1 MTVNYTSLLA
11 LGQPVTGT
19 ESGTW
24 GDDVNNAVT
33 SYLDIAIA
41 GTQTLSTDGD
51 VTLTLTQGT
60 SSATNIGT
68 TSAQYMVLNCTGSRT
83 AIRNINTPNSSK
95 AYIVMNNTTGGYNV
109 VIRGGTGP
117 TTGISVAPGK
127 QTWVAW
133 DTNAGDFR
141 EIASGDVDGPASS
154 TDNAIARFDGL
165 TGKVIQ
171 NSAAFVA
178 DTTGDITAGAY
189 NKVTITAP
197 ASSATLT
204 IADGKTLT
212 ASNSLTL
219 AGTDST
225 TMTFPGTSA
234 TIARTDAAQTFTGIQ
249 TFSSAPILSS
259 ATASKAVFTDGS
271 KALTSTGTLATDQ
284 GGTGQSSYTAGDLV
298 YYATGTAFTK
308 LAIGSST
315 TILTSS
321 GTAPQWSAASG
332 VTVGTA
338 TNLAGGAAGSVPYQT
353 ASGATSFLS
362 IGTSNFVLTSTGSA
376 PTWTANTGTGSVVRA
391 TSPTLTTPVLGAATA
406 TSINGLT
413 VSTTT
418 GTLTL
423 ANGSTLATSGAN
435 SITLTSTGA
444 TNVTLPTSGTLA
456 TTAGTVGTIS
466 FGTTGLTPSTATSGA
481 VTVAGTLSPANG
493 GTGVANNALNTLTFT
508 GNYSLGLTLNG
519 NTSVTLPT
527 TGTLATLAGAETLT
541 NKTINGAN
549 NTISNINLA
558 SQVTGTLPIGNGGT
572 GNTATPTNGQLLIGN
587 GSGFSIATLTAGSGI
602 TVTNSSGGITIAASG
617 GSSGDVVGPASAVDS
632 QIVLFNSTTG
642 KLIKAATTTGL
653 LKASSG
659 VIAAAVAST
668 DYAPAT
674 TGTSSQLLGSNGS
687 GGFSNITVGSG
698 LTYSAGTLSA
708 SGGGTGDVV
717 GPASAT
723 DNAVVRFDGTT
734 GKLIQNSAVTIADS
748 TGDITGGKY
757 NGLTVSTSTGTLTV
771 ANGSSL
777 ITSGANSITLTST
790 GATNVTLPTTGTL
803 AVLGTAQTFTAAQT
817 FRAASAIRSEAAS
830 TQDAVVLAGRAGG
843 TSSYAVTL
851 TPTTLTASQTL
862 TLPNATGTISTTGFA
877 VAMAIVFG
885 G

>member
-68 TSAQYMVLNCTGSRT
+68 TSAQYMILNCTGART
-83 AIRNINTPNSSK
+83 ALRYINVPNSSK
-95 AYIVMNNTTGGYNV
+95 AYIVMNNTSGGFNV
-109 VIRGGTGP
+109 TIRGSTGP

-127 QTWVAW
+127 QTLVAW
-133 DTNAGDFR
+133 DTSASDFK
-141 EIASGDVDGPASS
+141 EIASGDVDGPASA
-154 TDNAIARFDGL
+154 TDNAVARFDGT

-171 NSAAFVA
+171 NSAVTIA
-178 DTTGDITAGAY
+178 DTTGNITGGSY

-197 ASSATLT
+197 ATGSTLT

-212 ASNSLTL
+212 ANASLTL

-225 TMTFPGTSA
+225 TMTFPGTNA
-234 TIARTDAAQTFTGIQ
+234 TIARTDAAQTFTGVQ
-249 TFSSAPILSS
+249 TFSSAPILST
-259 ATASKAVFTDGS
+259 ATASKPVFTDGT

-298 YYATGTAFTK
+298 YYASGTAFTK
-308 LAIGSST
+308 LAIGGAST
-315 TILTSS
+315 VLTSS
-321 GTAPQWSAASG
+321 GTAPQWSALSG
-332 VTVGTA
+332 ITVGTA

-353 ASGATSFLS
+353 GAGATSFLA
-362 IGTSNFVLTSTGSA
+362 IGTASQVLQVNSGATA
-376 PTWTANTGTGSVVRA
+376 PEWVSSSGTGNIVRVTSATLVTPTLGVASA
-391 TSPTLTTPVLGAATA
+391 TSVNKVAITAPATA
-406 TSINGLT
+406 A
-413 VSTTT
+413 
-418 GTLTL
+418 TLTL
-423 ANGSTLATSGAN
+423 ADSSTLATSGAY
-435 SITLTSTGA
+435 SITLTSTAA
-444 TNVTLPTSGTLA
+444 TNVTLPTTGTLA
-456 TTAGTVGTIS
+456 TTSNTVASIS
-466 FGTTGLTPSTATSGA
+466 FGSTGLTPNSATTGA

-493 GTGVANNALNTLTFT
+493 GTGVANNALNTITFS

-527 TGTLATLAGAETLT
+527 TGTLATLAGAETLI
-541 NKTINGAN
+541 NKTINGTN

-558 SQVTGTLPIGNGGT
+558 SQVTGTLPLGNGGT

-587 GSGFSIATLTAGSGI
+587 GSGFSLATLTAGTNVTI
-602 TVTNSSGGITIAASG
+602 TNSSGGITIAATG
-617 GSSGDVVGPASAVDS
+617 GSGSGDVTGPASS
-632 QIVLFNSTTG
+632 
-642 KLIKAATTTGL
+642 
-653 LKASSG
+653 
-659 VIAAAVAST
+659 
-668 DYAPAT
+668 
-674 TGTSSQLLGSNGS
+674 
-687 GGFSNITVGSG
+687 
-698 LTYSAGTLSA
+698 
-708 SGGGTGDVV
+708 
-717 GPASAT
+717 T
-723 DNAVVRFDGTT
+723 DNAIVRFDGAT
-734 GKLIQNSAVTIADS
+734 GKIIQNSAATIADT
-748 TGDITGGKY
+748 TGDITAGKY

-790 GATNVTLPTTGTL
+790 GSTNVTLPTTGTL

-862 TLPNATGTISTTGFA
+862 TLPNATGTLSTTGFA
-877 VAMAIVFG
+877 IAMALVFG

>member
-68 TSAQYMVLNCTGSRT
+68 TSAQYMILNCTGSRT
-83 AIRNINTPNSSK
+83 ALRYINVPNSSK
-95 AYIVMNNTTGGYNV
+95 AYIVMNNTSGGFNV
-109 VIRGGTGP
+109 TIRGSTGP

-133 DTNAGDFR
+133 DTNAGDFK

-154 TDNAIARFDGL
+154 TDNAVARFDGT
-165 TGKVIQ
+165 TGKIIQ
-171 NSAAFVA
+171 NSAVTIA
-178 DTTGDITAGAY
+178 DSTGDITGGAY

-376 PTWTANTGTGSVVRA
+376 PTWTANTGTGNVVRA
-391 TSPTLTTPVLGAATA
+391 TSPTLTTPVLGVATA
-406 TSINGLT
+406 TSLNGLT

-456 TTAGTVGTIS
+456 TTSNTVATIS
-466 FGTTGLTPSTATSGA
+466 FGTTGLTPSTATGGA

-558 SQVTGTLPIGNGGT
+558 SQVTGTLPVGNGGT

-587 GSGFSIATLTAGSGI
+587 GSGFSLATLTAGSGI

-617 GSSGDVVGPASAVDS
+617 GGGSGTVTSVSWTGG
-632 QIVLFNSTTG
+632 IVSVAT
-642 KLIKAATTTGL
+642 ATTTPAFTIAGTSGGIPYFSSGTTW
-653 LKASSG
+653 ASSG
-659 VIAAAVAST
+659 ALAANAIVIGGGAGVAPSTTSTAAGILTFLGTPSSANLAAAVT
-668 DYAPAT
+668 DETGSGSLVFATNPTLVTPTLGVATATSVNKVAITAPAT
-674 TGTSSQLLGSNGS
+674 
-687 GGFSNITVGSG
+687 
-698 LTYSAGTLSA
+698 
-708 SGGGTGDVV
+708 
-717 GPASAT
+717 SAT
-723 DNAVVRFDGTT
+723 
-734 GKLIQNSAVTIADS
+734 
-748 TGDITGGKY
+748 
-757 NGLTVSTSTGTLTV
+757 LTL
-771 ANGSSL
+771 ANGSTL
-777 ITSGANSITLTST
+777 ATSGANSITLTST
-790 GATNVTLPTTGTL
+790 GATNVTLPTSGTL
-803 AVLGTAQTFTAAQT
+803 
-817 FRAASAIRSEAAS
+817 
-830 TQDAVVLAGRAGG
+830 
-843 TSSYAVTL
+843 
-851 TPTTLTASQTL
+851 
-862 TLPNATGTISTTGFA
+862 STTGFA
-877 VAMAIVFG
+877 IAMALVFG

>member
-1 MTVNYTSLLA
+1 MPYTSLLD
-11 LGQPVTGT
+11 LITPVQGT

-24 GDDVNNAVT
+24 GDAVNRGLTA
-33 SYLDIAIA
+33 YLDIAIA
-41 GTQTLSTDGD
+41 GTQTLSTDAD
-51 VTLTLTQGT
+51 VTLVNTQGT
-60 SSATNIGT
+60 NSATNIGS
-68 TSAQYMVLNCTGSRT
+68 TSAQYMILNCTGSRSQL
-83 AIRNINTPNSSK
+83 RYINVPNSSK
-95 AYIVMNNTTGGYNV
+95 AYIVMNNTSGGFNV
-109 VIRGGTGP
+109 TIRGSTGP

-133 DTNAGDFR
+133 DTNAGDFK

-154 TDNAIARFDGL
+154 TDNAVARFDGT
-165 TGKVIQ
+165 TGKIIQ
-171 NSAAFVA
+171 NSAVTIA
-178 DTTGDITAGAY
+178 DSTGDITGGAY

-271 KALTSTGTLATDQ
+271 KALTSTGTLTTDQ

-321 GTAPQWSAASG
+321 GTAPQWSSASG

-353 ASGATSFLS
+353 GSGATSFLS
-362 IGTSNFVLTSTGSA
+362 IGTSNYVLTSTGSA
-376 PTWTANTGTGSVVRA
+376 PTWTANTGTGNVVRA
-391 TSPTLTTPVLGAATA
+391 TSPTLTTPVLGVATA
-406 TSINGLT
+406 TSLNGLT

-456 TTAGTVGTIS
+456 TTSNTVSTIS
-466 FGTTGLTPSTATSGA
+466 FGTTGLTPSTATGGA
-481 VTVAGTLSPANG
+481 VTVAGNLSPANG
-493 GTGVANNALNTLTFT
+493 GTGVANNALNTITFT

-558 SQVTGTLPIGNGGT
+558 SQVTGTLPFGNGGT

-587 GSGFSIATLTAGSGI
+587 GSGFSLATLTQGSGI
-602 TVTNSSGGITIAASG
+602 TITNSSGGITIAA
-617 GSSGDVVGPASAVDS
+617 
-632 QIVLFNSTTG
+632 TG
-642 KLIKAATTTGL
+642 
-653 LKASSG
+653 
-659 VIAAAVAST
+659 
-668 DYAPAT
+668 
-674 TGTSSQLLGSNGS
+674 
-687 GGFSNITVGSG
+687 
-698 LTYSAGTLSA
+698 
-708 SGGGTGDVV
+708 GGGTGDVV
-717 GPASAT
+717 GPASST
-723 DNAVVRFDGTT
+723 DNAIVRFDGLT
-734 GKLIQNSAVTIADS
+734 GKLIQNSAATIADT
-748 TGDITGGKY
+748 TGDITAGKY

-862 TLPNATGTISTTGFA
+862 TLPNATGTLSTTGFA
-877 VAMAIVFG
+877 IAMALVFG

>member
-19 ESGTW
+19 EPGVW

-68 TSAQYMVLNCTGSRT
+68 TSAQYMILNCTGSRT
-83 AIRNINTPNSSK
+83 ALRYINVPNSSK
-95 AYIVMNNTTGGYNV
+95 AYIVMNNTSGGFNV
-109 VIRGGTGP
+109 TIRGSTGP

-133 DTNAGDFR
+133 DTNAGDFK

-154 TDNAIARFDGL
+154 TDNAVARFDGT
-165 TGKVIQ
+165 TGKIIQ
-171 NSAAFVA
+171 NSAVTIA
-178 DTTGDITAGAY
+178 DSTGDITGGAY

-271 KALTSTGTLATDQ
+271 KALTSTGTLTTDQ

-308 LAIGSST
+308 LAIGAST

-321 GTAPQWSAASG
+321 GSAPQWTAASG
-332 VTVGTA
+332 VTIGTA

-353 ASGATSFLS
+353 GSGATSFLS
-362 IGTSNFVLTSTGSA
+362 IGTANFVLTSTGSA

-602 TVTNSSGGITIAASG
+602 TVTNSSGGITIAATG
-617 GSSGDVVGPASAVDS
+617 GGGSGDVTGPASS
-632 QIVLFNSTTG
+632 
-642 KLIKAATTTGL
+642 
-653 LKASSG
+653 
-659 VIAAAVAST
+659 
-668 DYAPAT
+668 
-674 TGTSSQLLGSNGS
+674 
-687 GGFSNITVGSG
+687 
-698 LTYSAGTLSA
+698 
-708 SGGGTGDVV
+708 
-717 GPASAT
+717 T

-862 TLPNATGTISTTGFA
+862 TLPNATGTLSTTGFA
-877 VAMAIVFG
+877 IAMALVFG

>member
-68 TSAQYMVLNCTGSRT
+68 TSAQYMILNCTGSRT
-83 AIRNINTPNSSK
+83 ALRYINVPNSSK
-95 AYIVMNNTTGGYNV
+95 AYIVMNNTSGGFNV
-109 VIRGGTGP
+109 TIRGSTGP

-133 DTNAGDFR
+133 DTNAGDFK

-154 TDNAIARFDGL
+154 TDNAVARFDGT
-165 TGKVIQ
+165 TGKIIQ
-171 NSAAFVA
+171 NSAVTIA

-225 TMTFPGTSA
+225 TMTFPATSA

-271 KALTSTGTLATDQ
+271 KALTSTGTLTTDQ

-321 GTAPQWSAASG
+321 GSAPQWTAASG
-332 VTVGTA
+332 VTIGTA

-353 ASGATSFLS
+353 GSGATSFLS
-362 IGTSNFVLTSTGSA
+362 IGTANFVLTSTGSA

-617 GSSGDVVGPASAVDS
+617 GGGSGDVTGPASS
-632 QIVLFNSTTG
+632 
-642 KLIKAATTTGL
+642 
-653 LKASSG
+653 
-659 VIAAAVAST
+659 
-668 DYAPAT
+668 
-674 TGTSSQLLGSNGS
+674 
-687 GGFSNITVGSG
+687 
-698 LTYSAGTLSA
+698 
-708 SGGGTGDVV
+708 
-717 GPASAT
+717 T

-790 GATNVTLPTTGTL
+790 GATNITLPTTGTL

-862 TLPNATGTISTTGFA
+862 TLPNATGTLSTTGFA
-877 VAMAIVFG
+877 IAMALVFG

>member
-11 LGQPVTGT
+11 LGRPVTGT
-19 ESGTW
+19 EPGVW

-60 SSATNIGT
+60 SLATNIGS
-68 TSAQYMVLNCTGSRT
+68 TSAQYMILNCTGSRSQL
-83 AIRNINTPNSSK
+83 RYINVPNSSK
-95 AYIVMNNTTGGYNV
+95 AYIVMNNTSGGFNV
-109 VIRGGTGP
+109 TIRGSTGP

-133 DTNAGDFR
+133 DTNAGDFK

-271 KALTSTGTLATDQ
+271 KALTSTGTLTTDQ
-284 GGTGQSSYTAGDLV
+284 GGTGQSSYTAGDLI

-308 LAIGSST
+308 LALGSST

-376 PTWTANTGTGSVVRA
+376 PTWTANTGTGNVVRA
-391 TSPTLTTPVLGAATA
+391 TSPTLTTPVLGVATA
-406 TSINGLT
+406 TSLNGLT

-456 TTAGTVGTIS
+456 TTSNTVATIS
-466 FGTTGLTPSTATSGA
+466 FGTTGLTPSTATGGA
-481 VTVAGTLSPANG
+481 VTVAGNLSPANG
-493 GTGVANNALNTLTFT
+493 GTGVSNNALNTLTFT

-558 SQVTGTLPIGNGGT
+558 SQVTGTLPFGNGGT
-572 GNTATPTNGQLLIGN
+572 GNSATPTNGQLLIGN
-587 GSGFSIATLTAGSGI
+587 GSGFSLATLTQGSGI
-602 TVTNSSGGITIAASG
+602 TITNSSGGITIAA
-617 GSSGDVVGPASAVDS
+617 
-632 QIVLFNSTTG
+632 TG
-642 KLIKAATTTGL
+642 
-653 LKASSG
+653 
-659 VIAAAVAST
+659 
-668 DYAPAT
+668 
-674 TGTSSQLLGSNGS
+674 
-687 GGFSNITVGSG
+687 
-698 LTYSAGTLSA
+698 
-708 SGGGTGDVV
+708 GGGTGDVV

-723 DNAVVRFDGTT
+723 DNAIVRFDGTT
-734 GKLIQNSAVTIADS
+734 GKLIQNSAATIADT
-748 TGDITGGKY
+748 TGDITAGKY

-862 TLPNATGTISTTGFA
+862 TLPNATGTLSTTGFA
-877 VAMAIVFG
+877 IAMALVFG

>member
-19 ESGTW
+19 EPGVW

-60 SSATNIGT
+60 SLATNIGS
-68 TSAQYMVLNCTGSRT
+68 TSAQYMILNCTGSRSQL
-83 AIRNINTPNSSK
+83 RYINVPNSSK
-95 AYIVMNNTTGGYNV
+95 AYIVMNNTSGGFNV
-109 VIRGGTGP
+109 TIRGSTGP

-133 DTNAGDFR
+133 DTNAGDFK

-271 KALTSTGTLATDQ
+271 KALTSTGTLTTDQ
-284 GGTGQSSYTAGDLV
+284 GGTGQSSYTAGDLI

-308 LAIGSST
+308 LALGAST

-353 ASGATSFLS
+353 GSGATSFLS
-362 IGTSNFVLTSTGSA
+362 IGTSNYVLTSTGSA

-617 GSSGDVVGPASAVDS
+617 GGGSGTVTSVAQSFTGGLISVSGSPITTSGTLALTVAGTSGGIPYFSSASTWAS
-632 QIVLFNSTTG
+632 SSALAANAIVIGGGAGAAPSTTTT
-642 KLIKAATTTGL
+642 AAGILTFLGTP
-653 LKASSG
+653 SSANL
-659 VIAAAVAST
+659 AAAVTDETGSGALVFATSPTLTTPTLGVASAT
-668 DYAPAT
+668 SINKVAITAPAT
-674 TGTSSQLLGSNGS
+674 
-687 GGFSNITVGSG
+687 
-698 LTYSAGTLSA
+698 
-708 SGGGTGDVV
+708 
-717 GPASAT
+717 SAT
-723 DNAVVRFDGTT
+723 
-734 GKLIQNSAVTIADS
+734 
-748 TGDITGGKY
+748 
-757 NGLTVSTSTGTLTV
+757 LTL
-771 ANGSSL
+771 ANGSTL
-777 ITSGANSITLTST
+777 ATSGANSITLTST
-790 GATNVTLPTTGTL
+790 ASTNVTLPTSGTL
-803 AVLGTAQTFTAAQT
+803 
-817 FRAASAIRSEAAS
+817 
-830 TQDAVVLAGRAGG
+830 
-843 TSSYAVTL
+843 
-851 TPTTLTASQTL
+851 
-862 TLPNATGTISTTGFA
+862 STTGFA
-877 VAMAIVFG
+877 IAMALVFG

>member
-68 TSAQYMVLNCTGSRT
+68 TSAQYMILNCTGSRT
-83 AIRNINTPNSSK
+83 ALRYINVPNSSK
-95 AYIVMNNTTGGYNV
+95 AYIVMNNTSGGFNV
-109 VIRGGTGP
+109 TIRGSTGP

-133 DTNAGDFR
+133 DTNAGDFK
-141 EIASGDVDGPASS
+141 EIASGDVDGPSSS

-321 GTAPQWSAASG
+321 GTAPQWSSASG

-362 IGTSNFVLTSTGSA
+362 IGTSNYVLTSTGSA
-376 PTWTANTGTGSVVRA
+376 PTWTANTGTGNVVRA
-391 TSPTLTTPVLGAATA
+391 TSPTLTTPVLGVATA
-406 TSINGLT
+406 TSLNGLT

-456 TTAGTVGTIS
+456 TTSNTVSTIS
-466 FGTTGLTPSTATSGA
+466 FGTTGLTPSTATGGA
-481 VTVAGTLSPANG
+481 VTVAGNLSPANG
-493 GTGVANNALNTLTFT
+493 GTGVSNNALNTITFT

-558 SQVTGTLPIGNGGT
+558 SQVTGTLPFGNGGT

-587 GSGFSIATLTAGSGI
+587 GSGFSLATLTQGSGI
-602 TVTNSSGGITIAASG
+602 TITNSSGGITIAA
-617 GSSGDVVGPASAVDS
+617 
-632 QIVLFNSTTG
+632 TG
-642 KLIKAATTTGL
+642 
-653 LKASSG
+653 
-659 VIAAAVAST
+659 
-668 DYAPAT
+668 
-674 TGTSSQLLGSNGS
+674 
-687 GGFSNITVGSG
+687 
-698 LTYSAGTLSA
+698 
-708 SGGGTGDVV
+708 GGGTGDVV
-717 GPASAT
+717 GPASST
-723 DNAVVRFDGTT
+723 DNAIVRFDGLT
-734 GKLIQNSAVTIADS
+734 GKLIQNSAATIADT
-748 TGDITGGKY
+748 TGDITAGKY

-862 TLPNATGTISTTGFA
+862 TLPNATGTLSTTGFA
-877 VAMAIVFG
+877 IAMALVFG

>member
-41 GTQTLSTDGD
+41 GTQTLSTDAD

-68 TSAQYMVLNCTGSRT
+68 TSAQYMILNCTGART

-95 AYIVMNNTTGGYNV
+95 AYIVMNNTTGGFNV

-127 QTWVAW
+127 QTCVAW
-133 DTNAGDFR
+133 DTSASDFK
-141 EIASGDVDGPASS
+141 EIASGDVDGPASA
-154 TDNAIARFDGL
+154 TDNAIARFDGT
-165 TGKVIQ
+165 TGKIIQ
-171 NSAAFVA
+171 NSAVTIA
-178 DTTGDITAGAY
+178 DSTGDITGGAY

-197 ASSATLT
+197 ATGSTLT

-284 GGTGQSSYTAGDLV
+284 GGTGQSSYTAGDLI

-362 IGTSNFVLTSTGSA
+362 IGTSNYVLTSTGTA
-376 PTWTANTGTGSVVRA
+376 PTWTANTGTGNVVRA
-391 TSPTLTTPVLGAATA
+391 TSPTLTTPVLGVATA
-406 TSINGLT
+406 TSLNGLT

-456 TTAGTVGTIS
+456 TTSNTVATIS
-466 FGTTGLTPSTATSGA
+466 FGTTGLTPSTATGGA

-558 SQVTGTLPIGNGGT
+558 SQITGTLPVGNGGT

-587 GSGFSIATLTAGSGI
+587 GSGFTLASLTQGSGI
-602 TVTNSSGGITIAASG
+602 TITPSSGGITIAA
-617 GSSGDVVGPASAVDS
+617 
-632 QIVLFNSTTG
+632 TG
-642 KLIKAATTTGL
+642 
-653 LKASSG
+653 
-659 VIAAAVAST
+659 
-668 DYAPAT
+668 
-674 TGTSSQLLGSNGS
+674 
-687 GGFSNITVGSG
+687 
-698 LTYSAGTLSA
+698 
-708 SGGGTGDVV
+708 GGGTGDVV

-723 DNAVVRFDGTT
+723 DNAIVRFDGTT
-734 GKLIQNSAVTIADS
+734 GKLIQNSAATIADT
-748 TGDITGGKY
+748 TGDITAGKY

-862 TLPNATGTISTTGFA
+862 TLPNSTGTVSTTGFA

>member
-68 TSAQYMVLNCTGSRT
+68 TSAQYMILNCTGSRT
-83 AIRNINTPNSSK
+83 ALRYINVPNSSK
-95 AYIVMNNTTGGYNV
+95 AYIVMNNTSGGFNV
-109 VIRGGTGP
+109 TIRGSTGP

-133 DTNAGDFR
+133 DTNAGDFK

-154 TDNAIARFDGL
+154 TDNAVARFDGT
-165 TGKVIQ
+165 TGKIIQ
-171 NSAAFVA
+171 NSAVTIA

-225 TMTFPGTSA
+225 TMTFPATSA

-321 GTAPQWSAASG
+321 GSAPQWTAASG
-332 VTVGTA
+332 VTIGTA

-353 ASGATSFLS
+353 GSGATSFLS
-362 IGTSNFVLTSTGSA
+362 IGTANFVLTSTGSA

-617 GSSGDVVGPASAVDS
+617 GGGSGDVTGPASS
-632 QIVLFNSTTG
+632 
-642 KLIKAATTTGL
+642 
-653 LKASSG
+653 
-659 VIAAAVAST
+659 
-668 DYAPAT
+668 
-674 TGTSSQLLGSNGS
+674 
-687 GGFSNITVGSG
+687 
-698 LTYSAGTLSA
+698 
-708 SGGGTGDVV
+708 
-717 GPASAT
+717 T

-862 TLPNATGTISTTGFA
+862 TLPNATGTLSTTGFA
-877 VAMAIVFG
+877 IAMALVFG

>member
-1 MTVNYTSLLA
+1 MPYTSLLD
-11 LGQPVTGT
+11 LITPVQGT

-24 GDDVNNAVT
+24 GDAVNRGLTA
-33 SYLDIAIA
+33 YLDIAIA
-41 GTQTLSTDGD
+41 GTQTLSTDAD
-51 VTLTLTQGT
+51 VTLVNTQGT
-60 SSATNIGT
+60 NSATNIGS
-68 TSAQYMVLNCTGSRT
+68 TSAQYMILNCTGSRT
-83 AIRNINTPNSSK
+83 ALRYINVPNSSK
-95 AYIVMNNTTGGYNV
+95 AYIVMNNTSGGFNV
-109 VIRGGTGP
+109 TIRGSTGP

-133 DTNAGDFR
+133 DTNAGDFK

-271 KALTSTGTLATDQ
+271 KALTSTGTLTTDQ

-308 LAIGSST
+308 LALGPST

-362 IGTSNFVLTSTGSA
+362 IGTSNYVLTSTGSA
-376 PTWTANTGTGSVVRA
+376 PTWTANTGTGNVVRA
-391 TSPTLTTPVLGAATA
+391 TSPTLTTPVLGVATA
-406 TSINGLT
+406 TSLNGLT

-456 TTAGTVGTIS
+456 TTSNTVATIS
-466 FGTTGLTPSTATSGA
+466 FGTTGLTPSTATGGA
-481 VTVAGTLSPANG
+481 GTVAGNLSPANG
-493 GTGVANNALNTLTFT
+493 GTGVSNNALNTITFT

-558 SQVTGTLPIGNGGT
+558 SQITGTLPTGNGGT

-587 GSGFSIATLTAGSGI
+587 GSGFTLASLTQGSGI
-602 TVTNSSGGITIAASG
+602 TITPSSGGITIAATG
-617 GSSGDVVGPASAVDS
+617 GG
-632 QIVLFNSTTG
+632 
-642 KLIKAATTTGL
+642 TTTNALTLNNSGAGA
-653 LKASSG
+653 ASGTTFNGST
-659 VIAAAVAST
+659 AVTLSYNTIGA
-668 DYAPAT
+668 APAP
-674 TGTSSQLLGSNGS
+674 TGTSAQLLANNGS
-687 GGFSNITVGSG
+687 GGFSNVTVGSG
-698 LTYSAGTLSA
+698 LTFNAGTLSA
-708 SGGGTGDVV
+708 TGGGTGDVV

-723 DNAVVRFDGTT
+723 DNAIVRFDGTT
-734 GKLIQNSAVTIADS
+734 GKLIQNSAATIADT
-748 TGDITGGKY
+748 TGDITAGKY

-862 TLPNATGTISTTGFA
+862 TLPNATGTLSTTGFA
-877 VAMAIVFG
+877 IAMALVFG

>member
-19 ESGTW
+19 EPGTW

-60 SSATNIGT
+60 SLATNIGT
-68 TSAQYMVLNCTGSRT
+68 TSAQYMILNCTGSRT
-83 AIRNINTPNSSK
+83 ALRYINVPNSSK
-95 AYIVMNNTTGGYNV
+95 AYIVMNNTSGGFNV
-109 VIRGGTGP
+109 TIRGSTGP
-117 TTGISVAPGK
+117 TTGITVAPGK

-133 DTNAGDFR
+133 DTNAGDFK

-271 KALTSTGTLATDQ
+271 KALTSTGTLTTDQ

-321 GTAPQWSAASG
+321 GTAPQWSSASG

-353 ASGATSFLS
+353 GSGATSFLS
-362 IGTSNFVLTSTGSA
+362 IGTSNYVLTSTGSA
-376 PTWTANTGTGSVVRA
+376 PTWTANTGTGNVVRA
-391 TSPTLTTPVLGAATA
+391 TSPTLTTPVLGVATA
-406 TSINGLT
+406 TSLNGLT

-456 TTAGTVGTIS
+456 TTSNTVATIS
-466 FGTTGLTPSTATSGA
+466 FGTTGLTPSTATGGA
-481 VTVAGTLSPANG
+481 VTVAGNLSPANG
-493 GTGVANNALNTLTFT
+493 GTGVSNNALNTITFT

-558 SQVTGTLPIGNGGT
+558 SQVTGTLPFGNGGT

-587 GSGFSIATLTAGSGI
+587 GSGFSLATLTAGSNI
-602 TVTNSSGGITIAASG
+602 TITNSSGGITIAA
-617 GSSGDVVGPASAVDS
+617 
-632 QIVLFNSTTG
+632 TG
-642 KLIKAATTTGL
+642 
-653 LKASSG
+653 
-659 VIAAAVAST
+659 
-668 DYAPAT
+668 
-674 TGTSSQLLGSNGS
+674 
-687 GGFSNITVGSG
+687 
-698 LTYSAGTLSA
+698 
-708 SGGGTGDVV
+708 GGGTGDVV
-717 GPASAT
+717 GPASST
-723 DNAVVRFDGTT
+723 DNAIVRFDGTT
-734 GKLIQNSAVTIADS
+734 GKLIQNSAATIADT
-748 TGDITGGKY
+748 TGDITAGKY

>member
-1 MTVNYTSLLA
+1 MPYTSLLD
-11 LGQPVTGT
+11 LITPVQGT

-24 GDDVNNAVT
+24 GDAVNRGLTA
-33 SYLDIAIA
+33 YLDIAIA
-41 GTQTLSTDGD
+41 GTQTLSTDVD
-51 VTLTLTQGT
+51 VTLVNTQGT
-60 SSATNIGT
+60 NSATNIGS
-68 TSAQYMVLNCTGSRT
+68 TSAQYMILNCTGSRSQL
-83 AIRNINTPNSSK
+83 RYINVPNSSK
-95 AYIVMNNTTGGYNV
+95 AYIVMNNTSGGFNV
-109 VIRGGTGP
+109 TIRGSTGP

-133 DTNAGDFR
+133 DTNAGDFK

-154 TDNAIARFDGL
+154 TDNAVARFDGT
-165 TGKVIQ
+165 TGKIIQ
-171 NSAAFVA
+171 NSAVTIA
-178 DTTGDITAGAY
+178 DSTGDITGGAY

-271 KALTSTGTLATDQ
+271 KALTSTGTLTTDQ
-284 GGTGQSSYTAGDLV
+284 GGTGQSSYTAGDLI

-308 LAIGSST
+308 LALGSST

-362 IGTSNFVLTSTGSA
+362 IGTSDYVLTSTGSA
-376 PTWTANTGTGSVVRA
+376 PTWTANTGTGNVVRA
-391 TSPTLTTPVLGAATA
+391 TSPTLTTPVLGVATA
-406 TSINGLT
+406 TSLNGLT

-456 TTAGTVGTIS
+456 TTSNTVATIS
-466 FGTTGLTPSTATSGA
+466 FGTTGLTPSTATGGA

-558 SQVTGTLPIGNGGT
+558 SQVTGTLPFGNGGT

-587 GSGFSIATLTAGSGI
+587 GSGFSLAALTAGSNI
-602 TVTNSSGGITIAASG
+602 TITNSSGGITIAAASG
-617 GSSGDVVGPASAVDS
+617 GG
-632 QIVLFNSTTG
+632 
-642 KLIKAATTTGL
+642 TTTNALTLNNSGAGA
-653 LKASSG
+653 ASGTTFNGST
-659 VIAAAVAST
+659 AVTLSYNTIGA
-668 DYAPAT
+668 APAP
-674 TGTSSQLLGSNGS
+674 TGTSAQLLANNGS
-687 GGFSNITVGSG
+687 GGFSNVTVGSG
-698 LTYSAGTLSA
+698 LTFSAGTLSA
-708 SGGGTGDVV
+708 TGGGTGDVV

-723 DNAVVRFDGTT
+723 DNAIVRFDGTT
-734 GKLIQNSAVTIADS
+734 GKLIQNSAATIADT
-748 TGDITGGKY
+748 TGDITAGKY

-790 GATNVTLPTTGTL
+790 GATNVTLPTSGTL
-803 AVLGTAQTFTAAQT
+803 
-817 FRAASAIRSEAAS
+817 
-830 TQDAVVLAGRAGG
+830 
-843 TSSYAVTL
+843 
-851 TPTTLTASQTL
+851 
-862 TLPNATGTISTTGFA
+862 STTGFA
-877 VAMAIVFG
+877 IAMALVFG

>member
-1 MTVNYTSLLA
+1 MPYTSLLD
-11 LGQPVTGT
+11 LITPVQGT

-24 GDDVNNAVT
+24 GDAVNRGLTA
-33 SYLDIAIA
+33 YLDIAIA
-41 GTQTLSTDGD
+41 GTQTLSTDAD
-51 VTLTLTQGT
+51 VTLVNTQGT
-60 SSATNIGT
+60 NSATNIGT
-68 TSAQYMVLNCTGSRT
+68 TSAQYMILNCTGSRT
-83 AIRNINTPNSSK
+83 LLRYINVPNSSK
-95 AYIVMNNTTGGYNV
+95 AYIVMNNTSGGFNV
-109 VIRGGTGP
+109 TIRGSTGP

-133 DTNAGDFR
+133 DTNAGDFK
-141 EIASGDVDGPASS
+141 EIASGDVDGPSVA
-154 TDNAIARFDGL
+154 TDNAIARFDGI

-321 GTAPQWSAASG
+321 GTAPQWSSASG

-353 ASGATSFLS
+353 GSGATSFLS
-362 IGTSNFVLTSTGSA
+362 IGTSNYVLTSTGSA
-376 PTWTANTGTGSVVRA
+376 PTWTANTGTGNVVRA
-391 TSPTLTTPVLGAATA
+391 TSPTLTTPVLGVATA
-406 TSINGLT
+406 TSLNGLT

-456 TTAGTVGTIS
+456 TTSNTVATIS
-466 FGTTGLTPSTATSGA
+466 FGTTGLTPSTATGGA
-481 VTVAGTLSPANG
+481 VTVAGNLSPANG
-493 GTGVANNALNTLTFT
+493 GTGVSNNALNTLTFT

-558 SQVTGTLPIGNGGT
+558 SQVTGTLPFGNGGT

-587 GSGFSIATLTAGSGI
+587 GSGFSLATLTQGSGI
-602 TVTNSSGGITIAASG
+602 TITNGSGGITIAA
-617 GSSGDVVGPASAVDS
+617 
-632 QIVLFNSTTG
+632 TG
-642 KLIKAATTTGL
+642 
-653 LKASSG
+653 
-659 VIAAAVAST
+659 
-668 DYAPAT
+668 
-674 TGTSSQLLGSNGS
+674 
-687 GGFSNITVGSG
+687 
-698 LTYSAGTLSA
+698 
-708 SGGGTGDVV
+708 GGGTGDVV

-723 DNAVVRFDGTT
+723 DNAIVRFDGTT
-734 GKLIQNSAVTIADS
+734 GKLIQNSAATIADT
-748 TGDITGGKY
+748 TGDITAGKY

-862 TLPNATGTISTTGFA
+862 TLPNSTGTVSTTGFA

>member
-19 ESGTW
+19 EPGVW

-60 SSATNIGT
+60 SLATNIGS
-68 TSAQYMVLNCTGSRT
+68 TSAQYMILNCTGSRSQL
-83 AIRNINTPNSSK
+83 RYINVPNSSK
-95 AYIVMNNTTGGYNV
+95 AYIVMNNTSGGFNV
-109 VIRGGTGP
+109 TIRGSTGP

-133 DTNAGDFR
+133 DTNAGDFK

-271 KALTSTGTLATDQ
+271 KALTSTGTLTTDQ
-284 GGTGQSSYTAGDLV
+284 GGTGQSSYTAGDLI

-308 LAIGSST
+308 LALGSST

-376 PTWTANTGTGSVVRA
+376 PTWTANTGTGNVVRA
-391 TSPTLTTPVLGAATA
+391 TSPTLTTPVLGVATA
-406 TSINGLT
+406 TSLNGLT

-456 TTAGTVGTIS
+456 TTSNTVATIS
-466 FGTTGLTPSTATSGA
+466 FGTTGLTPSTATGGA

-558 SQVTGTLPIGNGGT
+558 SQVTGTLPTGNGGT

-587 GSGFSIATLTAGSGI
+587 GSGFSLAALTAGSNI
-602 TVTNSSGGITIAASG
+602 TITNSSGGITIAAASG
-617 GSSGDVVGPASAVDS
+617 GG
-632 QIVLFNSTTG
+632 
-642 KLIKAATTTGL
+642 TTTNALTLNNSGAGA
-653 LKASSG
+653 ASGTTFNGST
-659 VIAAAVAST
+659 AVTLSYNTIGA
-668 DYAPAT
+668 APAP
-674 TGTSSQLLGSNGS
+674 TGTSAQLLANNGS
-687 GGFSNITVGSG
+687 GGFSNVTVGSG
-698 LTYSAGTLSA
+698 LTFSAGTLSA
-708 SGGGTGDVV
+708 TGGGTGDVV

-723 DNAVVRFDGTT
+723 DNAIVRFDGTT
-734 GKLIQNSAVTIADS
+734 GKLIQNSAATIADT
-748 TGDITGGKY
+748 TGDITAGKY

-790 GATNVTLPTTGTL
+790 GATNVTLPTSGTL
-803 AVLGTAQTFTAAQT
+803 
-817 FRAASAIRSEAAS
+817 
-830 TQDAVVLAGRAGG
+830 
-843 TSSYAVTL
+843 
-851 TPTTLTASQTL
+851 
-862 TLPNATGTISTTGFA
+862 STTGFA
-877 VAMAIVFG
+877 IAMALVFG

>member
-1 MTVNYTSLLA
+1 MTVNYTTLLA

-41 GTQTLSTDGD
+41 GTQTLSTDAD

-68 TSAQYMVLNCTGSRT
+68 TSAQYMILNCTGSRSQL
-83 AIRNINTPNSSK
+83 RYINVPNSSK

-141 EIASGDVDGPASS
+141 EIASGDVDGPSS
-154 TDNAIARFDGL
+154 ATDNAVARFDGT
-165 TGKVIQ
+165 TGKIIQ
-171 NSAAFVA
+171 NSAVTIA
-178 DTTGDITAGAY
+178 DTTGDITGGAY

-197 ASSATLT
+197 ASGSTLT

-212 ASNSLTL
+212 ASNSITL

-234 TIARTDAAQTFTGIQ
+234 SVARTDAGQTFTGTN
-249 TFSSAPILSS
+249 TFSSAPVVS
-259 ATASKAVFTDGS
+259 ALTASKPVFTDSS
-271 KALTSTGTLATDQ
+271 KGLTSTGTLATDQ
-284 GGTGQSSYTAGDLV
+284 GGTGQTSYTAGDLV

-308 LAIGSST
+308 LAIGAST

-321 GTAPQWSAASG
+321 GSAPQWTAASG
-332 VTVGTA
+332 VTIGTA

-353 ASGATSFLS
+353 GSGATSFLS
-362 IGTSNFVLTSTGSA
+362 IGTANFVLTSTGSA

-423 ANGSTLATSGAN
+423 ANGSSLVTSGAN

-617 GSSGDVVGPASAVDS
+617 GGGSGTVTSVAQTFTGGLISVSGSPITTSGTLALTVAGTSGGIPYFSSASTWAS
-632 QIVLFNSTTG
+632 SSALSANAIVIGGGAGAAPSTTTT
-642 KLIKAATTTGL
+642 AAGILTFLGTP
-653 LKASSG
+653 SSANL
-659 VIAAAVAST
+659 AAAVTDETGSGALVFATSPSLTTPTLGVASAT
-668 DYAPAT
+668 SINKVAITAPAT
-674 TGTSSQLLGSNGS
+674 
-687 GGFSNITVGSG
+687 
-698 LTYSAGTLSA
+698 
-708 SGGGTGDVV
+708 
-717 GPASAT
+717 SAT
-723 DNAVVRFDGTT
+723 
-734 GKLIQNSAVTIADS
+734 
-748 TGDITGGKY
+748 
-757 NGLTVSTSTGTLTV
+757 LTL
-771 ANGSSL
+771 ANGSTL
-777 ITSGANSITLTST
+777 ATSGANSITLTST
-790 GATNVTLPTTGTL
+790 ASTNVTLPTSGTL
-803 AVLGTAQTFTAAQT
+803 
-817 FRAASAIRSEAAS
+817 
-830 TQDAVVLAGRAGG
+830 
-843 TSSYAVTL
+843 
-851 TPTTLTASQTL
+851 
-862 TLPNATGTISTTGFA
+862 STTGFA
-877 VAMAIVFG
+877 IAMALVFG

>member
-1 MTVNYTSLLA
+1 MPYTSLLD
-11 LGQPVTGT
+11 LITPVQGT

-24 GDDVNNAVT
+24 GDAVNRGLTA
-33 SYLDIAIA
+33 YLDIAIA
-41 GTQTLSTDGD
+41 GTQTLSTDAD
-51 VTLTLTQGT
+51 VTLVNTQGT
-60 SSATNIGT
+60 NSATNIGS
-68 TSAQYMVLNCTGSRT
+68 TSAQYMILNCTGSRSQL
-83 AIRNINTPNSSK
+83 RYINVPNSSK
-95 AYIVMNNTTGGYNV
+95 AYIVMNNTSGGFNV
-109 VIRGGTGP
+109 TIRGSTGP

-133 DTNAGDFR
+133 DTNAGDFK

-271 KALTSTGTLATDQ
+271 KALTSTGTLTTDQ

-321 GTAPQWSAASG
+321 GTAPQWSSASG

-376 PTWTANTGTGSVVRA
+376 PTWTANTGTGNVVRA
-391 TSPTLTTPVLGAATA
+391 TSPTLTTPVLGVATA
-406 TSINGLT
+406 TSLNGLT

-456 TTAGTVGTIS
+456 TTSNTVATIS
-466 FGTTGLTPSTATSGA
+466 FGTTGLTPSTATGGA
-481 VTVAGTLSPANG
+481 VTVAGNLSPANG
-493 GTGVANNALNTLTFT
+493 GTGVSNNALNTLTFT

-558 SQVTGTLPIGNGGT
+558 SQITGTLPVGNGGT
-572 GNTATPTNGQLLIGN
+572 GNSATPTNGQLLIGN
-587 GSGFSIATLTAGSGI
+587 GSGFTLASLTQGSGI
-602 TVTNSSGGITIAASG
+602 TITPSSGGITIAATG
-617 GSSGDVVGPASAVDS
+617 GG
-632 QIVLFNSTTG
+632 
-642 KLIKAATTTGL
+642 TTTNALTLNNSGAGA
-653 LKASSG
+653 ASGTTFNGST
-659 VIAAAVAST
+659 AVTLSYNTIGA
-668 DYAPAT
+668 APAP
-674 TGTSSQLLGSNGS
+674 TGTSAQLLANNGS
-687 GGFSNITVGSG
+687 GGFSNVTVGSG
-698 LTYSAGTLSA
+698 LTFNAGTLSA

-723 DNAVVRFDGTT
+723 DNAIVRFDGTT
-734 GKLIQNSAVTIADS
+734 GKLIQNSAATIADT
-748 TGDITGGKY
+748 TGDITAGKY

-790 GATNVTLPTTGTL
+790 GATNVTLPTSGTL
-803 AVLGTAQTFTAAQT
+803 
-817 FRAASAIRSEAAS
+817 
-830 TQDAVVLAGRAGG
+830 
-843 TSSYAVTL
+843 
-851 TPTTLTASQTL
+851 
-862 TLPNATGTISTTGFA
+862 STTGFA
-877 VAMAIVFG
+877 IAMALVFG

>member
-1 MTVNYTSLLA
+1 MTVNYTTLLA

-41 GTQTLSTDGD
+41 GTQTISTDGD

-68 TSAQYMVLNCTGSRT
+68 TSAQYMILNCTGSRSQL
-83 AIRNINTPNSSK
+83 RYINVPNSSK
-95 AYIVMNNTTGGYNV
+95 AYIVMNNTSGGFNV
-109 VIRGGTGP
+109 TIRGSTGP

-133 DTNAGDFR
+133 DTNAGDFK

-284 GGTGQSSYTAGDLV
+284 GGTGQSSYTAGDLI

-308 LAIGSST
+308 LALGSST

-362 IGTSNFVLTSTGSA
+362 IGTSNYVLTSTGSA
-376 PTWTANTGTGSVVRA
+376 PTWTANTGTGNVVRA
-391 TSPTLTTPVLGAATA
+391 TSPTLTTPVLGVATA
-406 TSINGLT
+406 TSLNGLT

-456 TTAGTVGTIS
+456 TTSNTVATIS
-466 FGTTGLTPSTATSGA
+466 FGTTGLTPSTATGGA
-481 VTVAGTLSPANG
+481 VTVAGNLSPANG

-617 GSSGDVVGPASAVDS
+617 GGGSGDVTGPASS
-632 QIVLFNSTTG
+632 
-642 KLIKAATTTGL
+642 
-653 LKASSG
+653 
-659 VIAAAVAST
+659 
-668 DYAPAT
+668 
-674 TGTSSQLLGSNGS
+674 
-687 GGFSNITVGSG
+687 
-698 LTYSAGTLSA
+698 
-708 SGGGTGDVV
+708 
-717 GPASAT
+717 T
-723 DNAVVRFDGTT
+723 DNAIVRFDGTT
-734 GKLIQNSAVTIADS
+734 GKLIQNSAATIADT
-748 TGDITGGKY
+748 TGDITAGKY

-862 TLPNATGTISTTGFA
+862 TLPNATGTLSTTGFA
-877 VAMAIVFG
+877 IAMALVFG

>member
-19 ESGTW
+19 EPGVW

-60 SSATNIGT
+60 SLATNIGS
-68 TSAQYMVLNCTGSRT
+68 TSAQYMILNCTGSRSQL
-83 AIRNINTPNSSK
+83 RYINVPNSSK
-95 AYIVMNNTTGGYNV
+95 AYIVMNNTSGGFNV
-109 VIRGGTGP
+109 TIRGSTGP

-133 DTNAGDFR
+133 DTNAGDFK

-154 TDNAIARFDGL
+154 TDNAVARFDGT
-165 TGKVIQ
+165 TGKIIQ
-171 NSAAFVA
+171 NSAVTIA
-178 DTTGDITAGAY
+178 DSTGDITGGAY

-271 KALTSTGTLATDQ
+271 KALTSTGTLTTDQ
-284 GGTGQSSYTAGDLV
+284 GGTGQSSYTAGDLI

-308 LAIGSST
+308 LALGSST

-376 PTWTANTGTGSVVRA
+376 PTWTANTGTGNVVRA
-391 TSPTLTTPVLGAATA
+391 TSPTLTTPVLGVATA
-406 TSINGLT
+406 TSLNGLT

-456 TTAGTVGTIS
+456 TTSNTVATIS
-466 FGTTGLTPSTATSGA
+466 FGTTGLTPSTATGGA
-481 VTVAGTLSPANG
+481 VTVAGNLSPANG
-493 GTGVANNALNTLTFT
+493 GTGVSNNALNTLTFT

-558 SQVTGTLPIGNGGT
+558 SQVTGTLPFGNGGT
-572 GNTATPTNGQLLIGN
+572 GNSATPTNGQLLIGN
-587 GSGFSIATLTAGSGI
+587 GSGFSLATLTQGSGI
-602 TVTNSSGGITIAASG
+602 TITNSSGGITIAASG
-617 GSSGDVVGPASAVDS
+617 GGGSGDVTGPSSAVDN

-659 VIAAAVAST
+659 VIAAATAGT
-668 DYAPAT
+668 DYVAPNTAANFTTLTADSVTAT
-674 TGTSSQLLGSNGS
+674 GAFGVTTRLAANQDGLQLVGRLGGTSGYLGIFTPTTLTANRTYTLPNADTFIPVFSQIITFS
-687 GGFSNITVGSG
+687 GPTAAR
-698 LTYSAGTLSA
+698 TYTLP
-708 SGGGTGDVV
+708 D
-717 GPASAT
+717 
-723 DNAVVRFDGTT
+723 
-734 GKLIQNSAVTIADS
+734 
-748 TGDITGGKY
+748 
-757 NGLTVSTSTGTLTV
+757 STST
-771 ANGSSL
+771 
-777 ITSGANSITLTST
+777 
-790 GATNVTLPTTGTL
+790 L
-803 AVLGTAQTFTAAQT
+803 AALGTAQTFTAAQT

>member
-68 TSAQYMVLNCTGSRT
+68 TSAQYMILNCTGSRT
-83 AIRNINTPNSSK
+83 ALRYINVPNSSK
-95 AYIVMNNTTGGYNV
+95 AYIVMNNTSGGFNV
-109 VIRGGTGP
+109 TIRGSTGP

-133 DTNAGDFR
+133 DTNAGDFK

-154 TDNAIARFDGL
+154 TDNAVARFDGT
-165 TGKVIQ
+165 TGKIIQ
-171 NSAAFVA
+171 NSAVTIA
-178 DTTGDITAGAY
+178 DSTGDITGGAY

-271 KALTSTGTLATDQ
+271 KALTSTGTLTTDQ

-308 LAIGSST
+308 LAIGAST

-321 GTAPQWSAASG
+321 GSAPQWTAASG
-332 VTVGTA
+332 VTIGTA

-353 ASGATSFLS
+353 GSGATSFLS
-362 IGTSNFVLTSTGSA
+362 IGTANFVLTSTGSA

-602 TVTNSSGGITIAASG
+602 TVTNSSGGITIAATG
-617 GSSGDVVGPASAVDS
+617 GGGSGDVTGPASS
-632 QIVLFNSTTG
+632 
-642 KLIKAATTTGL
+642 
-653 LKASSG
+653 
-659 VIAAAVAST
+659 
-668 DYAPAT
+668 
-674 TGTSSQLLGSNGS
+674 
-687 GGFSNITVGSG
+687 
-698 LTYSAGTLSA
+698 
-708 SGGGTGDVV
+708 
-717 GPASAT
+717 T

>member
-1 MTVNYTSLLA
+1 MTVNYTTLLA

-41 GTQTLSTDGD
+41 GTQTISTDGD

-141 EIASGDVDGPASS
+141 EIASGDVDGPSS
-154 TDNAIARFDGL
+154 ATDNAVARFDGT

-171 NSAAFVA
+171 NSAVTIA
-178 DTTGDITAGAY
+178 DTTGDITGGAY

-212 ASNSLTL
+212 ASNSITL

-234 TIARTDAAQTFTGIQ
+234 SVARTDAGQTFTGTN
-249 TFSSAPILSS
+249 TFSSAPIVS
-259 ATASKAVFTDGS
+259 ALTASKPVFTDGS
-271 KALTSTGTLATDQ
+271 KGLTSSGTLATDQ
-284 GGTGQSSYTAGDLV
+284 GGTGQASYTAGDLV

-308 LAIGSST
+308 LAIGAST

-353 ASGATSFLS
+353 GSGATSFLS
-362 IGTSNFVLTSTGSA
+362 IGTSNYVLTSTGSA

-617 GSSGDVVGPASAVDS
+617 GGGSGDVTGPASS
-632 QIVLFNSTTG
+632 
-642 KLIKAATTTGL
+642 
-653 LKASSG
+653 
-659 VIAAAVAST
+659 
-668 DYAPAT
+668 
-674 TGTSSQLLGSNGS
+674 
-687 GGFSNITVGSG
+687 
-698 LTYSAGTLSA
+698 
-708 SGGGTGDVV
+708 
-717 GPASAT
+717 T

-862 TLPNATGTISTTGFA
+862 TLPNATGTLSTTGFA
-877 VAMAIVFG
+877 IAMALVFG

>member
-1 MTVNYTSLLA
+1 MPYTSLLD
-11 LGQPVTGT
+11 LITPVQGT

-24 GDDVNNAVT
+24 GDAVNRGLTA
-33 SYLDIAIA
+33 YLDIAIA
-41 GTQTLSTDGD
+41 GTQTLSTDAD
-51 VTLTLTQGT
+51 VTLVNTQGT
-60 SSATNIGT
+60 NSATNIGS
-68 TSAQYMVLNCTGSRT
+68 TSAQYMILNCTGSRSQL
-83 AIRNINTPNSSK
+83 RYINVPNSSK
-95 AYIVMNNTTGGYNV
+95 AYIVMNNTSGGFNV
-109 VIRGGTGP
+109 TIRGSTGP

-133 DTNAGDFR
+133 DTNAGDFK

-154 TDNAIARFDGL
+154 TDNAVARFDGT
-165 TGKVIQ
+165 TGKIIQ
-171 NSAAFVA
+171 NSAVTIA
-178 DTTGDITAGAY
+178 DSTGDITAGAY

-271 KALTSTGTLATDQ
+271 KALTSTGTLTTDQ
-284 GGTGQSSYTAGDLV
+284 GGTGQSSYTAGDLI

-308 LAIGSST
+308 LALGSST

-376 PTWTANTGTGSVVRA
+376 PTWTANTGTGNVVRA
-391 TSPTLTTPVLGAATA
+391 TSPTLTTPVLGVATA
-406 TSINGLT
+406 TSLNGLT

-423 ANGSTLATSGAN
+423 ANGSTFATSGAN

-456 TTAGTVGTIS
+456 TTSNTVATIS
-466 FGTTGLTPSTATSGA
+466 FGTTGLTPSTATGGA
-481 VTVAGTLSPANG
+481 VTVAGNLSPANG
-493 GTGVANNALNTLTFT
+493 GTGVSNNALNTLTFT

-558 SQVTGTLPIGNGGT
+558 SQITGTLPVGNGGT
-572 GNTATPTNGQLLIGN
+572 GNSATPTNGQLLIGN
-587 GSGFSIATLTAGSGI
+587 GSGFSLATLTQGSGI
-602 TVTNSSGGITIAASG
+602 TITNSSGGITIAASG
-617 GSSGDVVGPASAVDS
+617 GGGSGTVTSVAQTFTGGIISVAGSPITTSGTLALTVAGTSGGIPYFSSGTTWASSAALAANA
-632 QIVLFNSTTG
+632 IVIGGGAGAAPSTTTT
-642 KLIKAATTTGL
+642 AAGILTFLGTP
-653 LKASSG
+653 SSANL
-659 VIAAAVAST
+659 AAAVTDETGSGSLVFATSPTLTTPTLGVASAT
-668 DYAPAT
+668 SINKVAITAPAT
-674 TGTSSQLLGSNGS
+674 
-687 GGFSNITVGSG
+687 
-698 LTYSAGTLSA
+698 
-708 SGGGTGDVV
+708 
-717 GPASAT
+717 SAT
-723 DNAVVRFDGTT
+723 
-734 GKLIQNSAVTIADS
+734 
-748 TGDITGGKY
+748 
-757 NGLTVSTSTGTLTV
+757 LTL
-771 ANGSSL
+771 ANGSTL
-777 ITSGANSITLTST
+777 ATSGANSITLTST
-790 GATNVTLPTTGTL
+790 GSTNVTLPTSGTL
-803 AVLGTAQTFTAAQT
+803 
-817 FRAASAIRSEAAS
+817 
-830 TQDAVVLAGRAGG
+830 
-843 TSSYAVTL
+843 
-851 TPTTLTASQTL
+851 
-862 TLPNATGTISTTGFA
+862 STTGFA
-877 VAMAIVFG
+877 IAMALVFG

>member
-1 MTVNYTSLLA
+1 MPYTSLLD
-11 LGQPVTGT
+11 LITPVQGT

-24 GDDVNNAVT
+24 GDAVNRGLTA
-33 SYLDIAIA
+33 YLDIAIA
-41 GTQTLSTDGD
+41 GTQTLSTDVD
-51 VTLTLTQGT
+51 VTLVNTQGT
-60 SSATNIGT
+60 NSATNIGS
-68 TSAQYMVLNCTGSRT
+68 TSAQYMILNCTGSRSQL
-83 AIRNINTPNSSK
+83 RYINVPNSSK
-95 AYIVMNNTTGGYNV
+95 AYIVMNNTSGGFNV
-109 VIRGGTGP
+109 TIRGSTGP

-133 DTNAGDFR
+133 DTNAGDFK

-284 GGTGQSSYTAGDLV
+284 GGTGQSSYTAGDLI

-362 IGTSNFVLTSTGSA
+362 IGTSDYVLTSTGSA
-376 PTWTANTGTGSVVRA
+376 PTWTANTGTGNVVRA
-391 TSPTLTTPVLGAATA
+391 TSPTLTTPVLGVATA
-406 TSINGLT
+406 TSLNGLT

-456 TTAGTVGTIS
+456 TTSNTVATIS
-466 FGTTGLTPSTATSGA
+466 FGTTGLTPSTATGGA
-481 VTVAGTLSPANG
+481 VTVAGNLSPANG
-493 GTGVANNALNTLTFT
+493 GTGVSNNALNTLTFT

-558 SQVTGTLPIGNGGT
+558 SQVTGTLPFGNGGT
-572 GNTATPTNGQLLIGN
+572 GNSATPTNGQLLIGN
-587 GSGFSIATLTAGSGI
+587 GSGFSLATLTQGSGI
-602 TVTNSSGGITIAASG
+602 TITNSSGGITIAA
-617 GSSGDVVGPASAVDS
+617 
-632 QIVLFNSTTG
+632 TG
-642 KLIKAATTTGL
+642 
-653 LKASSG
+653 
-659 VIAAAVAST
+659 
-668 DYAPAT
+668 
-674 TGTSSQLLGSNGS
+674 
-687 GGFSNITVGSG
+687 
-698 LTYSAGTLSA
+698 
-708 SGGGTGDVV
+708 GGGTGDVV
-717 GPASAT
+717 GPASST
-723 DNAVVRFDGTT
+723 DNAIVRFDGTT
-734 GKLIQNSAVTIADS
+734 GKLIQNSAATIADT
-748 TGDITGGKY
+748 TGDITAGKY
-757 NGLTVSTSTGTLTV
+757 NGLTVSTSTGTLTI

-862 TLPNATGTISTTGFA
+862 TLPNATGTLSTTGFA
-877 VAMAIVFG
+877 IAMALVFG

>member
-1 MTVNYTSLLA
+1 
-11 LGQPVTGT
+11 
-19 ESGTW
+19 
-24 GDDVNNAVT
+24 
-33 SYLDIAIA
+33 
-41 GTQTLSTDGD
+41 
-51 VTLTLTQGT
+51 
-60 SSATNIGT
+60 
-68 TSAQYMVLNCTGSRT
+68 
-83 AIRNINTPNSSK
+83 
-95 AYIVMNNTTGGYNV
+95 MNNTSGGFNV
-109 VIRGGTGP
+109 TIRGSTGP

-133 DTNAGDFR
+133 DTNAGDFK

-225 TMTFPGTSA
+225 TMTFPATSA

-321 GTAPQWSAASG
+321 GSAPQWTAASG
-332 VTVGTA
+332 VTIGTA

-353 ASGATSFLS
+353 GSGATSFLS
-362 IGTSNFVLTSTGSA
+362 IGTANFVLTSTGSA

-617 GSSGDVVGPASAVDS
+617 GGGSGDVTGPASS
-632 QIVLFNSTTG
+632 
-642 KLIKAATTTGL
+642 
-653 LKASSG
+653 
-659 VIAAAVAST
+659 
-668 DYAPAT
+668 
-674 TGTSSQLLGSNGS
+674 
-687 GGFSNITVGSG
+687 
-698 LTYSAGTLSA
+698 
-708 SGGGTGDVV
+708 
-717 GPASAT
+717 T

-862 TLPNATGTISTTGFA
+862 TLPNATGTLSTTGFA
-877 VAMAIVFG
+877 IAMALVFG